1 MPYWIIVEYG
11 HGFYRAALS
20 CLFCVLEPVTT
31 MSKLYFYYSA
41 MNAGKSTT
49 LLQSSYNYQERG
61 MNTLILAPDIDNR
74 EDQATVTSRIGLSA
88 NATTFH
94 LSDNLYQVVEE
105 LHQQQRLD
113 CVLVDEAQFLTREQ
127 VRQVSDIA
135 DQLDIPV
142 LTYGLRTDF
151 QGKLFEGSEQLL
163 AWADNLVEIKTI
175 CHCGRKAT
183 MVLRIG
189 EDGQV
194 IKEGAQVKIGGNELY
209 VSVCR
214 RHFKT
219 GMAERRTDELVFGE
233 LESME
238 ETT

>member
-1 MPYWIIVEYG
+1 M
-11 HGFYRAALS
+11 A
-20 CLFCVLEPVTT
+20 
-31 MSKLYFYYSA
+31 KLYFYYSA

-61 MNTLILAPDIDNR
+61 MNTLILAPEIDNR

-214 RHFKT
+214 RHFKS
-219 GMAERRTDELVFGE
+219 GMAERRSDELVFGE

-238 ETT
+238 EST